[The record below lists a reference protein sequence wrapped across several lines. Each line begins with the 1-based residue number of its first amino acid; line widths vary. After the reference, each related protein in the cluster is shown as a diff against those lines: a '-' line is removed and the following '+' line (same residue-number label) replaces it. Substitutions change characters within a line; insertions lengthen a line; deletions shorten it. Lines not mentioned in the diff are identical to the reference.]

1 MQAKILNS
9 GIFKPDKNG
18 KPTDLL
24 RWIPSQN
31 SFSKHGTGVGL
42 KSVTGLIGDLS
53 YQLEQLQTLPD
64 IEELPF
70 QLSSVHK
77 LSLIAHLRDSGF
89 SHEELE
95 PHFSRLTNKMKNII
109 KKRLRAGYY
118 QGLTGPKRKAL
129 SRLLIQGWYWR
140 RMLIPGTGSSRVG
153 RSFASARPTTFM

>member
-31 SFSKHGTGVGL
+31 SFSKHGKGVGL

-53 YQLEQLQTLPD
+53 YQLEQLQTLPE
-64 IEELPF
+64 IEELTF

-77 LSLIAHLRDSGF
+77 LSLIAHLKDSGF

-95 PHFSRLTNKMKNII
+95 PHFSRLTNKMKNIT
-109 KKRLRAGYY
+109 KERLDYPKAYNKGACLVCGYHVINTMY
-118 QGLTGPKRKAL
+118 
-129 SRLLIQGWYWR
+129 
-140 RMLIPGTGSSRVG
+140 
-153 RSFASARPTTFM
+153 